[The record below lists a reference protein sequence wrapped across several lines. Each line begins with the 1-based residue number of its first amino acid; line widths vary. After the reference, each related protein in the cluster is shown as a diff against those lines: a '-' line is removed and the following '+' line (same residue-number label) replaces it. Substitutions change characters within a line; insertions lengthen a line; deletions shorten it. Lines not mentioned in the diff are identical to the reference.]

1 MPTKDEDGPRNTR
14 SASLSPDRGADKMHP
29 VRSVKATVIAS
40 VAALVIAGFLGS
52 SMLGSARAVSGPI
65 GGNGLLHLGSS
76 LRNATNQSSYALVVV
91 SETDATA
98 AAALPGR
105 SLVYR
110 SGTCVPTDYSHGV
123 PYSQALANGWLLK
136 NASGNLIKN
145 QGYGYYIGDVG
156 NSGYQQAFITSA
168 LAFLSARPGLDGVFL
183 DDVLRDIGPLT
194 DEYPAKY
201 PNQAAWAAATVSFIS
216 VVGTALRA
224 RGYYVLA
231 NAVGYTSGNGNSN
244 DGTLDISWWQALG
257 PSVSGLM
264 NESYA
269 QTAEGSN
276 TLRSSGTASWMQN
289 WDGWQR
295 LIGTAQAMGKDF
307 VGLTYNAR
315 GDTRTMMYGKASFLQ
330 EWNGGGSAFI
340 FNPTDNSDPW
350 NTAWTTDIGQPAGAK
365 QHIGSGWMRQYTSGI
380 ALVNPSASASQTFQ
394 LGGTYLTPTGAS
406 VTSATLTPTTGLILR
421 STGAP
426 LPVSTTTTTTTTAT
440 TTTATTTTA
449 TTTTSKKRRKS
460 YMRTHSTMRSATT
473 TLTSSGR

>member
-1 MPTKDEDGPRNTR
+1 
-14 SASLSPDRGADKMHP
+14 
-29 VRSVKATVIAS
+29 
-40 VAALVIAGFLGS
+40 
-52 SMLGSARAVSGPI
+52 
-65 GGNGLLHLGSS
+65 
-76 LRNATNQSSYALVVV
+76 
-91 SETDATA
+91 
-98 AAALPGR
+98 
-105 SLVYR
+105 
-110 SGTCVPTDYSHGV
+110 
-123 PYSQALANGWLLK
+123 
-136 NASGNLIKN
+136 
-145 QGYGYYIGDVG
+145 
-156 NSGYQQAFITSA
+156 
-168 LAFLSARPGLDGVFL
+168 
-183 DDVLRDIGPLT
+183 
-194 DEYPAKY
+194 
-201 PNQAAWAAATVSFIS
+201 
-216 VVGTALRA
+216 
-224 RGYYVLA
+224 
-231 NAVGYTSGNGNSN
+231 
-244 DGTLDISWWQALG
+244 
-257 PSVSGLM
+257 M